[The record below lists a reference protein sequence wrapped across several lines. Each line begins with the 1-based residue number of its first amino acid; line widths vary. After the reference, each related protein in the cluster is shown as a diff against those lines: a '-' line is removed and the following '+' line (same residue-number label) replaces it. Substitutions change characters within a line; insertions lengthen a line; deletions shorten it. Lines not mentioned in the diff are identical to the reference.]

1 MAKKEIMDT
10 LNINGTI
17 YKTTLTKK
25 FINRKVWER
34 PNIKL
39 IKAFIPG
46 TILEI
51 FVKEG
56 QQVEAG
62 EKLLILEAMKMKNI
76 LESPISGII
85 KTIYVKEGVM
95 VPNRQLLVEIE

>member
-25 FINRKVWER
+25 FLNRKVWEK

-51 FVKEG
+51 FVCI
-56 QQVEAG
+56 
-62 EKLLILEAMKMKNI
+62 KLKYLQLQSSIFHLKLFLFFLNM
-76 LESPISGII
+76 ES
-85 KTIYVKEGVM
+85 
-95 VPNRQLLVEIE
+95 QF

>member
-1 MAKKEIMDT
+1 MVKKDKMET

-17 YKTTLTKK
+17 YKTTLTQK
-25 FINRKVWER
+25 FINRKVWES
-34 PNIKL
+34 PNEKM

-56 QQVEAG
+56 QKVKVG
-62 EKLLILEAMKMKNI
+62 EKLLILEAMKMKNL
-76 LESPISGII
+76 LESPIDGI
-85 KTIYVKEGVM
+85 VKKIHVKQGIM
-95 VPNRQLLVEIE
+95 VPNRELLVELE